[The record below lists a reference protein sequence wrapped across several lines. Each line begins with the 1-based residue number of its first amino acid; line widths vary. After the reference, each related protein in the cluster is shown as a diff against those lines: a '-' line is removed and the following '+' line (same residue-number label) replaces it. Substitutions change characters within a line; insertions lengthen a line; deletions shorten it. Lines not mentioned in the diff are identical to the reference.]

1 MSPDPSAWPPFL
13 RVEEAAA
20 LLRIS
25 RSSAYEAA
33 ARGELPIVKF
43 GRRLRVPRAALARL
57 AGEHPVSVAAEAA
70 SDQHE
75 HAGGGTTAPAT
86 EET

>member
-25 RSSAYEAA
+25 RSSAYEAV
-33 ARGELPIVKF
+33 ARGELPVVKF
-43 GRRLRVPRAALARL
+43 GRRLRVPRAVLARL
-57 AGEHPVSVAAEAA
+57 AGEHPVSVDAEATA
-70 SDQHE
+70 DQHE
-75 HAGGGTTAPAT
+75 REGGGTTRHAT
-86 EET
+86 EDP